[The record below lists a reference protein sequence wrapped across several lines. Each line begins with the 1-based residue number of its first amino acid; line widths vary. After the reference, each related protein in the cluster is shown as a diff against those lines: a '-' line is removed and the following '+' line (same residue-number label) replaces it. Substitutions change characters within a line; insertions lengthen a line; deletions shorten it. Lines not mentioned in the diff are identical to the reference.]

1 MWGGGNIEGWCR
13 GSLSIITI
21 DCLLLDGNTGAVR
34 PRKRRV
40 APSVLPGP
48 SRTLWSQKTWES
60 GFPNS
65 HFTTPER
72 REYSAGGPPRFLWA
86 GITQHQ
92 GLDRRSL
99 RRPHTLVGR
108 HLLDP
113 RLDVAAHSVCRRGFR
128 LPSSGAVHTQRPT
141 EGFAQC
147 LGWEHTSA
155 V

>member
-1 MWGGGNIEGWCR
+1 MEGWCR

-21 DCLLLDGNTGAVR
+21 DCLLLDGNTGAMR

-40 APSVLPGP
+40 EPSVLPGP
-48 SRTLWSQKTWES
+48 SRTLSSQKTWES

-65 HFTTPER
+65 HVPVLPR
-72 REYSAGGPPRFLWA
+72 RERSAGRPPRFLRA
-86 GITQHQ
+86 GVTQHQ

-108 HLLDP
+108 HLLGP
-113 RLDVAAHSVCRRGFR
+113 RLDVAAHPVCRRGFR
-128 LPSSGAVHTQRPT
+128 LPTSGAVHAQRPT
-141 EGFAQC
+141 EGFAQR